1 MELYEAIQT
10 RRSVRSYADEDVSDA
25 LVERLIT
32 AAMLAPSAGNQ
43 QPWCF
48 IVVRDREKLA
58 RVPTFH
64 PYCKMITQVPVAI
77 VVCGDPAGKKWPDLW
92 PQDCSA
98 AVQNLLLAARGE
110 GLGTVW
116 TGVYPF
122 AERMAGL
129 RELFDIPEEIHPF
142 ALIPVGY
149 PKDGQESFKV
159 KDRYRAELVH
169 RELFSRTGADR

>member
-1 MELYEAIQT
+1 MEVYEAIKT
-10 RRSVRSYADEDVSDA
+10 RRSIRSYSTREVSDESI
-25 LVERLIT
+25 ERLLG

-48 IVVRDREKLA
+48 IVVRDREKLDQ
-58 RVPTFH
+58 VPSFH

-77 VVCGDPAGKKWPDLW
+77 VVCGDPVGKKLPDLW

-98 AVQNLLLAARGE
+98 AVQNLLLAARAE

-116 TGVYPF
+116 TGVYPIE
-122 AERMAGL
+122 ERMAGC
-129 RELFDIPEEIHPF
+129 RVLFNIPEQVYPF
-142 ALIPVGY
+142 AVVPVGY
-149 PKDGQESFKV
+149 PKDPQGGFQA

-169 RELFSRTGADR
+169 RESFA